1 MMRALCVSNKF
12 IGWVVSLFCTGLW
25 RALTMI
31 PIPTKYRG
39 RGQVIEQVTFAAS
52 SPLNMH
58 LLARKRWELEAIR
71 LEGKILELLFW
82 TKRNRKGSQLLFF
95 SSFSNLRSLLKFGWV
110 LCLFCKLNIAP
121 QEDDDPEKNSRSWKN
136 IDWEAAKVRNY

>member
-1 MMRALCVSNKF
+1 MQNRLSYPNVTDRVLVKPFQLLWALWREDNLHDASIMCEYNKF

-82 TKRNRKGSQLLFF
+82 TKRNRKGSQLFFFHLFPIY
-95 SSFSNLRSLLKFGWV
+95 G
-110 LCLFCKLNIAP
+110 LC
-121 QEDDDPEKNSRSWKN
+121 
-136 IDWEAAKVRNY
+136 